1 MLSWLLLVGGLV
13 LLVGGAEW
21 LVRGAVRIALLL
33 RVPAGIVGLTVVA
46 AGTSLPELFVSVSAA
61 LRGAPDLSTGNVVG
75 SNIYN
80 IALILGLSALVQP
93 LVTDRPTIRY
103 DWPVVLVAA
112 LALWGLG
119 ADGHLGRLDGLLLF
133 GGHVAYV
140 GWLVRR
146 AHVDRVEESEGG
158 GGIPGALLGILIGLV
173 ALTAGSRLL
182 IDGAT
187 SIAEAAGVSQ
197 RVIGLTI
204 VGLGTSTPELATSVI
219 AAWRGQ
225 NDIAIGNILGSN
237 IFNVLFILGTSAL
250 VTSIPVHPGLL
261 ASDIPWM
268 IGITI
273 LLLPLLL
280 TGYRI
285 VRAEAALLLGV
296 AALYTG
302 ILLSA
307 PG

>member
-1 MLSWLLLVGGLV
+1 MLSWLLLIGGLA

-21 LVRGAVRIALLL
+21 LVRGAVRVALLL

-93 LVTDRPTIRY
+93 LVTDRPTVRY

-119 ADGHLGRLDGLLLF
+119 ADGRLGRLDGLLLF
-133 GGHVAYV
+133 GGHLAYV
-140 GWLVRR
+140 AWLVRR
-146 AHVDRVEESEGG
+146 AHVDRVDESEGG
-158 GGIPGALLGILIGLV
+158 GSLPGALLGILLGLV
-173 ALTAGSRLL
+173 ALTFGSRLL

-187 SIAEAAGVSQ
+187 SIAEAFGVSQ

-204 VGLGTSTPELATSVI
+204 VGVGTSTPELATSVI

-225 NDIAIGNILGSN
+225 NDIAIGNVLGSN
-237 IFNVLFILGTSAL
+237 IFNILFILGASAV
-250 VTSIPVHPGLL
+250 VTALPVHPGLL

-268 IGITI
+268 LGITI

-280 TGYRI
+280 TGHRI
-285 VRAEAALLLGV
+285 VRAEGMLLLGV
-296 AALYTG
+296 AAAYTAF
-302 ILLSA
+302 LLNVPA
-307 PG
+307 